1 MAIRKDAN
9 TLTSSER
16 TELVNAILQL
26 KAEGVYDNFVLR
38 HANANMMAI
47 HRCPAFLPWHR
58 RFLWDYEKELQ
69 RVSGNDDLGLP
80 YWNWPSGGMGA
91 SIWDDNLLGGDGNA
105 SGTVTSGPFRDGQW
119 AVVNSSGNASGPL
132 QRRLG
137 RGTNQN
143 LPTIPELQ
151 QLLLATPF
159 DSSPWNTTS
168 NPSFRN
174 LLEGWISSGPAYHNL
189 GHVWVGGSMLPMTS
203 PNDPV
208 FFMHHCMVDK
218 MWHEWQLRFPNQ
230 GYLPV
235 SGGPFGQNLN
245 EQMSDTPVA
254 SIGSRPIDVLDSTAI
269 GISYDQLL
277 PGTPNPEPVTPPP
290 SLGTNLTIDAD
301 PTSGQIS
308 AGGELDVYR
317 FEVSSFAEYEIET
330 AGSSDTFIT
339 LAGPNDPL
347 NEVARNDDGGDNL
360 NSKIT
365 LNLSAG
371 VYHVSVRLYDP
382 STTGNYT
389 IKVSSVSSTS
399 HIPEIT
405 VDAPAT
411 AAAISVRSE
420 SDVYRFR
427 VVRRAYHTIE
437 TSGIT
442 DTFLTLSG
450 PDDESILIQ
459 EDDDSG
465 SRFNSRI
472 RQLLNAGEYYVRV
485 RHFSPDATGSYSVSV
500 LKR

>member
-1 MAIRKDAN
+1 MI
-9 TLTSSER
+9 
-16 TELVNAILQL
+16 
-26 KAEGVYDNFVLR
+26 
-38 HANANMMAI
+38 
-47 HRCPAFLPWHR
+47 
-58 RFLWDYEKELQ
+58 
-69 RVSGNDDLGLP
+69 
-80 YWNWPSGGMGA
+80 
-91 SIWDDNLLGGDGNA
+91 
-105 SGTVTSGPFRDGQW
+105 
-119 AVVNSSGNASGPL
+119 
-132 QRRLG
+132 
-137 RGTNQN
+137 
-143 LPTIPELQ
+143 
-151 QLLLATPF
+151 
-159 DSSPWNTTS
+159 
-168 NPSFRN
+168 
-174 LLEGWISSGPAYHNL
+174 
-189 GHVWVGGSMLPMTS
+189 PMTS
-203 PNDPV
+203 PNDPI

-235 SGGPFGQNLN
+235 SGGRFGQNLN
-245 EQMSDTPVA
+245 ELMSDTPVA

-277 PGTPNPEPVTPPP
+277 PGTPIIGPIVNPPA
-290 SLGTNLTIDAD
+290 LATNLTIDAS
-301 PTSGQIS
+301 PTTGRIS

-317 FEVSSFAEYEIET
+317 FTVSSFGEYEIET
-330 AGSSDTFIT
+330 AGDSDTFIT
-339 LAGPNDPL
+339 LSGPNDPL

-389 IKVSSVSSTS
+389 IQVSSASTTS

-450 PDDESILIQ
+450 PNDESLLIQ
-459 EDDDSG
+459 QDDDSG

-472 RQLLNAGEYYVRV
+472 RRVLNAGEYYVRV